1 MQRDAGVSS
10 CEDLSDTNQ
19 MLACL
24 KDGHDATQITQRCRI
39 VYLRNLA
46 DAIFH
51 YRLGFTSIRVH
62 LSLKFGSVSISGA
75 WTMRRHTL
83 NCVTVPAFSSF
94 FELHAPNDPSCV
106 VNKNP
111 WQITYMDIVRLCN
124 ISGNR
129 HTWW

>member
-46 DAIFH
+46 DVIFH
-51 YRLGFTSIRVH
+51 YRLGFTSIRAH

-83 NCVTVPAFSSF
+83 NCATVPVFSSF
-94 FELHAPNDPSCV
+94 FELHTLMRGKQEPLADNV
-106 VNKNP
+106 
-111 WQITYMDIVRLCN
+111 Y
-124 ISGNR
+124 
-129 HTWW
+129 